1 MKGIILSITVICV
14 ISAALFFLCPKGKME
29 KVMKYALGIF
39 FISSLIVAVLSAD
52 FNVDFNLDTE
62 GNIEQTETKIADSTV
77 TVAISQILLKNHIRP
92 IKIELDT
99 DKTKDGSISIKRV
112 LLTLEKDE
120 QFDLASKIIKEE
132 TGITAVEQ

>member
-1 MKGIILSITVICV
+1 
-14 ISAALFFLCPKGKME
+14 
-29 KVMKYALGIF
+29 MKYALGIF
-39 FISSLIVAVLSAD
+39 YISSLIVAVLSAD